1 MPNPYV
7 ISLLAYAYLFVFST
21 TFCALCCFLF
31 ILAICQWNKIIKL
44 EQYFSGPTFCSLVQ
58 SSSSWRL
65 SSTSKSSLKILSGRQ
80 PLKPL
85 RSEVTH
91 PPWPPSV
98 HITNHHYHSHITLFY
113 TTQDISQPT
122 QQHTTYNISHTTIQ
136 LHTSTTHMFNH
147 MVMQAH
153 ADPMQAVMQSH
164 VLSTPISVV
173 CGCASITWSLIWAIF
188 PSMTSLFDRLCRHM
202 TWWLCI
208 LVQFWLY

>member
-1 MPNPYV
+1 MLKLKNYFFYSFSLFFFPIFLSFLILQARNQQIWLEKRTIRLNLPYV
-7 ISLLAYAYLFVFST
+7 HL
-21 TFCALCCFLF
+21 
-31 ILAICQWNKIIKL
+31 
-44 EQYFSGPTFCSLVQ
+44 
-58 SSSSWRL
+58 
-65 SSTSKSSLKILSGRQ
+65 GRQ

-85 RSEVTH
+85 GSEVTH

-98 HITNHHYHSHITLFY
+98 HITNHHYHLHITLFY

-122 QQHTTYNISHTTIQ
+122 QPHTTYNISHTT
-136 LHTSTTHMFNH
+136 TPTTYINNPYAQSHGHAGLMQAH
-147 MVMQAH
+147 ADPMQAH